1 MKLSESIPLLR
12 ENTNSDNDKGLD
24 LSGVIA
30 LTLVLL
36 VVALA
41 AVWWRNRG
49 KMQGTAGK
57 DSSNLLGGWSRWPFG
72 KPRCSVNVL
81 GTAHLTGKHSLH
93 EVEWQGKRL
102 LIGCSSQSVQLLAEA
117 SLVNAPGEDRGA

>member
-1 MKLSESIPLLR
+1 MKFSESIPLLR
-12 ENTNSDNDKGLD
+12 DNTNSDNAKGVD

-36 VVALA
+36 VVAVA

-49 KMQGTAGK
+49 KMQGIAGN
-57 DSSNLLGGWSRWPFG
+57 DNAMLGGWSRWPFG
-72 KPRCSVNVL
+72 KQRCSVNVL
-81 GTAHLTGKHSLH
+81 GMVHLTSKYSLH

-102 LIGCSSQSVQLLAEA
+102 LIGCSGQSIQLLSET
-117 SLVNAPGEDRGA
+117 SVVNPPVQDRGV